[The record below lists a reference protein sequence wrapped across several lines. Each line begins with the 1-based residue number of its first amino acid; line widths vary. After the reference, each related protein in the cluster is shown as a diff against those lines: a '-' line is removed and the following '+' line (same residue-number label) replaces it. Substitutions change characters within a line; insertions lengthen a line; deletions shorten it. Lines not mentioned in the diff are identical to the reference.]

1 MLRTFAD
8 RLHAGRVLAGH
19 LAERDLID
27 PVVLALPRGGV
38 CVAVPVAEVLGAPL
52 EVLVA
57 RKLGTPGQRELAIG
71 AIAEDGPRLV
81 DEDLQ
86 RTLRVSADVLD
97 KIEAAER
104 TELERRVRRYRR
116 GRDLPILEGRDVV
129 LVDDGLATGLTAL
142 AALAGPGG
150 PSPAVGRG
158 GGAGGPA
165 LDGHASSRRRRTRW
179 CASCS
184 PRTSSSDRSGP
195 GTTSSLRSP
204 IARSTDCSTSER
216 RTSRRVHGAAGD
228 GRRRSRCGPPG
239 DAGHPPVVPP
249 TGTARR
255 EERTGGDLGDRHPAR
270 GRRRL
275 AGVGRSLTD
284 PSQERR
290 SDRASPADAG
300 LEVRH
305 PALVARARAGRRRRR
320 PPRGSAGP
328 PRRSPCPPGTSRW
341 STRSHRWSAAA
352 AAGVSA
358 KQ

>member
-104 TELERRVRRYRR
+104 TELDRRVRRYRR
-116 GRDLPILEGRDVV
+116 GRELPILEGRDVV

-142 AALAGPGG
+142 AALRALAGHHPRSVVVAVPVGPPSTVTLLEKEADEVVCLVQPQDFEFRSVGTWYDEFPPVADREVNRLLDQRAEDLAPG
-150 PSPAVGRG
+150 
-158 GGAGGPA
+158 
-165 LDGHASSRRRRTRW
+165 SRRRGRRT
-179 CASCS
+179 A
-184 PRTSSSDRSGP
+184 TE
-195 GTTSSLRSP
+195 SLRS
-204 IARSTDCSTSER
+204 TW
-216 RTSRRVHGAAGD
+216 
-228 GRRRSRCGPPG
+228 
-239 DAGHPPVVPP
+239 
-249 TGTARR
+249 
-255 EERTGGDLGDRHPAR
+255 
-270 GRRRL
+270 
-275 AGVGRSLTD
+275 
-284 PSQERR
+284 
-290 SDRASPADAG
+290 
-300 LEVRH
+300 
-305 PALVARARAGRRRRR
+305 RRR
-320 PPRGSAGP
+320 P
-328 PRRSPCPPGTSRW
+328 SPGRPAHGNGAS
-341 STRSHRWSAAA
+341 
-352 AAGVSA
+352 
-358 KQ
+358 

>member
-116 GRDLPILEGRDVV
+116 GRELPILEGRDVV

-142 AALAGPGG
+142 AALRALAGHHPR
-150 PSPAVGRG
+150 SVVVAVPV
-158 GGAGGPA
+158 GPA
-165 LDGHASSRRRRTRW
+165 LDGHAPGEGGGRGGV
-179 CASCS
+179 
-184 PRTSSSDRSGP
+184 PRAAP
-195 GTTSSLRSP
+195 GLRVP
-204 IARSTDCSTSER
+204 IGRDLV
-216 RTSRRVHGAAGD
+216 RRVPPG
-228 GRRRSRCGPPG
+228 RRSRGEP
-239 DAGHPPVVPP
+239 
-249 TGTARR
+249 TARPASGGPRAGFTAPRATDGDGVAAVHLATPAIPRSSRPR
-255 EERTGGDLGDRHPAR
+255 ERRVMRSAQVVIWVIAILLVGAVAWRAWGDR
-270 GRRRL
+270 
-275 AGVGRSLTD
+275 
-284 PSQERR
+284 
-290 SDRASPADAG
+290 
-300 LEVRH
+300 
-305 PALVARARAGRRRRR
+305 
-320 PPRGSAGP
+320 
-328 PRRSPCPPGTSRW
+328 
-341 STRSHRWSAAA
+341 
-352 AAGVSA
+352 
-358 KQ
+358 

>member
-104 TELERRVRRYRR
+104 TELDRRVRRYRR

-142 AALAGPGG
+142 AALRALAGHHPRSVVVAVPVGPPSTVTPPGEG
-150 PSPAVGRG
+150 GGRG
-158 GGAGGPA
+158 GVPRAAPGLRVPIGRDLVRRVPPVADREVNRL
-165 LDGHASSRRRRTRW
+165 LDQRAEDLAPGSRRRGRRT
-179 CASCS
+179 A
-184 PRTSSSDRSGP
+184 TE
-195 GTTSSLRSP
+195 SLRS
-204 IARSTDCSTSER
+204 TW
-216 RTSRRVHGAAGD
+216 
-228 GRRRSRCGPPG
+228 
-239 DAGHPPVVPP
+239 
-249 TGTARR
+249 
-255 EERTGGDLGDRHPAR
+255 
-270 GRRRL
+270 
-275 AGVGRSLTD
+275 
-284 PSQERR
+284 
-290 SDRASPADAG
+290 
-300 LEVRH
+300 
-305 PALVARARAGRRRRR
+305 RRR
-320 PPRGSAGP
+320 P
-328 PRRSPCPPGTSRW
+328 SPGRPAHGNGAS
-341 STRSHRWSAAA
+341 
-352 AAGVSA
+352 
-358 KQ
+358 